1 MNLRNLTPEQAKVL
15 SPEQVKNLSIKQL
28 NILLFLSVD
37 LPFPV
42 EILNLV
48 RDVLKDKRN
57 SIGTFSTWPSGRV
70 PRACP
75 GESINTALS
84 I

>member
-1 MNLRNLTPEQAKVL
+1 L
-15 SPEQVKNLSIKQL
+15 S
-28 NILLFLSVD
+28 D

-57 SIGTFSTWPSGRV
+57 SIGTFSTGIYGGTD
-70 PRACP
+70 PRSYEDP
-75 GESINTALS
+75 FWRIR
-84 I
+84 